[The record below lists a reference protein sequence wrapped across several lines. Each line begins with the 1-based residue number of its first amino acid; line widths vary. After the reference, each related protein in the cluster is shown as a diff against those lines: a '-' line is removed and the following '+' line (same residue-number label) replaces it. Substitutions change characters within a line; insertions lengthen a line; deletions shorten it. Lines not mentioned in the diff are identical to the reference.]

1 MGFEPTVGFPT
12 LDFESSAL
20 NRTQPPFLGSK
31 KKRPTF
37 NAQRPTFNEN
47 LVLILSSLSGDLG
60 ILHWRLLRISIFG
73 LGILLSHRNFG
84 QGRPR
89 MLPRGAF
96 PSRWKRKKCYNFWLA
111 TANPG
116 AAYCITAGELRYY
129 LLSVTDWNSQ
139 VVGAAVR
146 KY

>member
-1 MGFEPTVGFPT
+1 MQLSRDWTFSVGRWTLSVYLQANRLSRIHRCSRKNTEP
-12 LDFESSAL
+12 A
-20 NRTQPPFLGSK
+20 
-31 KKRPTF
+31 
-37 NAQRPTFNEN
+37 
-47 LVLILSSLSGDLG
+47 
-60 ILHWRLLRISIFG
+60 
-73 LGILLSHRNFG
+73 G
-84 QGRPR
+84 QSTARVC
-89 MLPRGAF
+89 
-96 PSRWKRKKCYNFWLA
+96 KKCYNFGLA

>member
-1 MGFEPTVGFPT
+1 MQLSRDWAFSVGHWT
-12 LDFESSAL
+12 LSVYIQANHL
-20 NRTQPPFLGSK
+20 RRMH
-31 KKRPTF
+31 RP
-37 NAQRPTFNEN
+37 
-47 LVLILSSLSGDLG
+47 LSGG
-60 ILHWRLLRISIFG
+60 ESTE
-73 LGILLSHRNFG
+73 
-84 QGRPR
+84 PR
-89 MLPRGAF
+89 EQSTAKVP
-96 PSRWKRKKCYNFWLA
+96 KKCYNFWLA

>member
-1 MGFEPTVGFPT
+1 MQLSRGWAFSVGRWT
-12 LDFESSAL
+12 LSVYLQA
-20 NRTQPPFLGSK
+20 NRLRRMH
-31 KKRPTF
+31 RPLSG
-37 NAQRPTFNEN
+37 R
-47 LVLILSSLSGDLG
+47 ILSLQ
-60 ILHWRLLRISIFG
+60 RRA
-73 LGILLSHRNFG
+73 
-84 QGRPR
+84 RPR
-89 MLPRGAF
+89 VP
-96 PSRWKRKKCYNFWLA
+96 KKCYNFWLA

>member
-1 MGFEPTVGFPT
+1 MQLSRDWAFSVWHWT
-12 LDFESSAL
+12 LSVYLQANHLRRVDRLLSG
-20 NRTQPPFLGSK
+20 R
-31 KKRPTF
+31 
-37 NAQRPTFNEN
+37 
-47 LVLILSSLSGDLG
+47 ILSLQ
-60 ILHWRLLRISIFG
+60 RRA
-73 LGILLSHRNFG
+73 
-84 QGRPR
+84 RPR
-89 MLPRGAF
+89 VPE
-96 PSRWKRKKCYNFWLA
+96 KCYNFWLA

>member
-1 MGFEPTVGFPT
+1 MQLSRDWAFSVGRWT
-12 LDFESSAL
+12 LDVGRWTLSVYLHA
-20 NRTQPPFLGSK
+20 NRLCGMH
-31 KKRPTF
+31 RPLSVENTEPR
-37 NAQRPTFNEN
+37 ARARPEY
-47 LVLILSSLSGDLG
+47 
-60 ILHWRLLRISIFG
+60 
-73 LGILLSHRNFG
+73 
-84 QGRPR
+84 P
-89 MLPRGAF
+89 
-96 PSRWKRKKCYNFWLA
+96 KKCYNFWLA

>member
-1 MGFEPTVGFPT
+1 LGVQPWT
-12 LDFESSAL
+12 LSVIFRETACVACTAPS
-20 NRTQPPFLGSK
+20 
-31 KKRPTF
+31 
-37 NAQRPTFNEN
+37 
-47 LVLILSSLSGDLG
+47 SGDTE
-60 ILHWRLLRISIFG
+60 
-73 LGILLSHRNFG
+73 
-84 QGRPR
+84 PR
-89 MLPRGAF
+89 AQSTARVP
-96 PSRWKRKKCYNFWLA
+96 KKCYNFWLA

>member
-1 MGFEPTVGFPT
+1 MAASEESGELAEGVGFEPTVGFPT

-20 NRTQPPFLGSK
+20 NRTQPPFLESEK
-31 KKRPTF
+31 ENVERPTS
-37 NAQRPTFNEN
+37 NIQLRMQLSLKLGVQRWT
-47 LVLILSSLSGDLG
+47 LDVGRLSSRTARSRG
-60 ILHWRLLRISIFG
+60 
-73 LGILLSHRNFG
+73 NTE
-84 QGRPR
+84 PR
-89 MLPRGAF
+89 AQSTARVPE
-96 PSRWKRKKCYNFWLA
+96 KCYNFWLA

>member
-1 MGFEPTVGFPT
+1 MGSTE
-12 LDFESSAL
+12 
-20 NRTQPPFLGSK
+20 
-31 KKRPTF
+31 
-37 NAQRPTFNEN
+37 
-47 LVLILSSLSGDLG
+47 
-60 ILHWRLLRISIFG
+60 
-73 LGILLSHRNFG
+73 
-84 QGRPR
+84 
-89 MLPRGAF
+89 RGPARVVV
-96 PSRWKRKKCYNFWLA
+96 SKKCYKFWLA